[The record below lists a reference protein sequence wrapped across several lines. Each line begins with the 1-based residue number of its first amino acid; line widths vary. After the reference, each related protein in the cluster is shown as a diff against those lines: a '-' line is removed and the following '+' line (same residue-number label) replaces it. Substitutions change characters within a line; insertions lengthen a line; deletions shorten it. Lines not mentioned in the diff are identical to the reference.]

1 MKGTLE
7 KKKGNGMKKIIVAGH
22 ICIDITP
29 VIPEKKGAGIED
41 IFTPGK
47 LIQTGA
53 AKVNTGGTVANTGL
67 ALKVLGA
74 EAALMGKV
82 GCDDFG
88 DMICN
93 ILRKYDADQYM
104 IRSKEVSSSYS
115 VVLAVPGID
124 RIFLHNP
131 GANDTFCAADVDMSL
146 LEDAALFHFGYPP
159 LMRAMYE
166 NEGAELLSLLKQVK
180 EAGIATSLDMAAI
193 DADSEAGRV
202 DWKAVLKKVLPYV
215 DFFVPSVEELCFM
228 LDRERFVEWQE
239 RAGSKAI
246 TDVLDIEKDVKPLA
260 DQCMVYGAKVLVV
273 KCGAPGMYY
282 RTAGQGSLK
291 QVGCELG
298 GGVELW
304 ADKEGFEA
312 SYVPDCV
319 LSGTGA
325 GDTSIA
331 AFLMAVS
338 RGESLE
344 DAMHLATAAGA
355 SCVTAYDALGGLMPY
370 EELKRKIAGGW
381 RKAGM

>member
-1 MKGTLE
+1 MKR
-7 KKKGNGMKKIIVAGH
+7 IIVAGH

-74 EAALMGKV
+74 DAVLMGKV

-104 IRSKEVSSSYS
+104 IHSAEVSSSYS

-131 GANDTFCAADVDMSL
+131 GANDTFCAADVDTGL
-146 LEDAALFHFGYPP
+146 LKDASLFHFGYPP
-159 LMRAMYE
+159 LMRTMYA
-166 NEGAELLSLLKQVK
+166 NEGAELVALMERVK
-180 EAGIATSLDMAAI
+180 EASVATSLDMAAI
-193 DADSEAGRV
+193 DADTEAGRT
-202 DWKAVLKKVLPYV
+202 DWDIILQKVLPFV

-228 LDRERFVEWQE
+228 LERKRFAEWQE
-239 RAGSKAI
+239 RAGNKAI

-260 DQCMVYGAKVLVV
+260 DRCMEYGAKVVLI

-282 RTAGQGSLK
+282 RTAGEKRLK
-291 QVGCELG
+291 QIGCTLG
-298 GGVELW
+298 GGTAQW
-304 ADKEGFEA
+304 AEQEGFEA
-312 SYVPDCV
+312 SYIPERV

-344 DAMHLATAAGA
+344 DCLHMATAAGA

-370 EELKRKIAGGW
+370 EALKQKVKSGW
-381 RKAGM
+381 EKRPISFHA

>member
-1 MKGTLE
+1 MKR
-7 KKKGNGMKKIIVAGH
+7 IIVAGH

-74 EAALMGKV
+74 DAALMGKV
-82 GCDDFG
+82 GYDDFG

-104 IRSKEVSSSYS
+104 IRSAEVSSSYS

-146 LEDAALFHFGYPP
+146 LEGAAIFHFGYPP
-159 LMRAMYE
+159 LMRTMYE
-166 NEGAELLSLLKQVK
+166 NEGAELVALMQRVN
-180 EAGIATSLDMAAI
+180 EAGVATSLDMAAV
-193 DADSEAGRV
+193 DADSEAGKV
-202 DWKAVLKKVLPYV
+202 NWDEVLKKVLPFV

-228 LDRERFVEWQE
+228 LDRKRFAEWQE
-239 RAGSKAI
+239 RAGNRAI
-246 TDVLDIEKDVKPLA
+246 TDVLDIEKDVKLLA
-260 DQCMVYGAKVLVV
+260 DRCMAYGAKVLLV

-282 RTAGQGSLK
+282 RTAGEEQLK
-291 QVGCELG
+291 QIACALG
-298 GGVELW
+298 GGADLW
-304 ADKEGFEA
+304 AEQEGFEA
-312 SYVPDCV
+312 SYVPERV

-338 RGESLE
+338 KGETLV
-344 DAMHLATAAGA
+344 DCLHMATAAGA
-355 SCVTAYDALGGLMPY
+355 SCVTAYDALGGLMSY
-370 EELKRKIAGGW
+370 EELKQKVKSGW
-381 RKAGM
+381 KKRQISFHA

>member
-1 MKGTLE
+1 
-7 KKKGNGMKKIIVAGH
+7 MKKIIVAGH

-74 EAALMGKV
+74 DAALMGKV
-82 GCDDFG
+82 GYDDFG

-104 IRSKEVSSSYS
+104 IRSAEVFSSYS

-146 LEDAALFHFGYPP
+146 LEGAAIFHFGYPP
-159 LMRAMYE
+159 LMRTMYE
-166 NEGAELLSLLKQVK
+166 NEGAELVALMQRVN
-180 EAGIATSLDMAAI
+180 EAGVATSLDMAAV
-193 DADSEAGRV
+193 DADSEAGKV
-202 DWKAVLKKVLPYV
+202 NWDEVLKKVLPFV

-228 LDRERFVEWQE
+228 LDRKRFAEWQE
-239 RAGSKAI
+239 RAGNKAI

-260 DQCMVYGAKVLVV
+260 DRCMAYGAKVLLV

-282 RTAGQGSLK
+282 RTAGEEQLK
-291 QVGCELG
+291 QIFKL
-298 GGVELW
+298 L
-304 ADKEGFEA
+304 
-312 SYVPDCV
+312 
-319 LSGTGA
+319 
-325 GDTSIA
+325 
-331 AFLMAVS
+331 
-338 RGESLE
+338 
-344 DAMHLATAAGA
+344 
-355 SCVTAYDALGGLMPY
+355 
-370 EELKRKIAGGW
+370 
-381 RKAGM
+381 

>member
-1 MKGTLE
+1 
-7 KKKGNGMKKIIVAGH
+7 MKKIIVAGH

-53 AKVNTGGTVANTGL
+53 AKVNAGGTVANTGL

-74 EAALMGKV
+74 DAALMGKV
-82 GCDDFG
+82 GYDDFG

-104 IRSKEVSSSYS
+104 IRSAEVSSSYS

-146 LEDAALFHFGYPP
+146 LEGAAIFHFGYPP
-159 LMRAMYE
+159 LMRTMYE
-166 NEGAELLSLLKQVK
+166 NEGAELVALMERVK
-180 EAGIATSLDMAAI
+180 EAGVATSLDMAAV
-193 DADSEAGRV
+193 DADSEAGKV
-202 DWKAVLKKVLPYV
+202 NWDEVLKKVLPFV

-228 LDRERFVEWQE
+228 LERKRFAEWQE
-239 RAGSKAI
+239 RAGNKAI

-260 DQCMVYGAKVLVV
+260 DRCMEYGAKVVLI

-282 RTAGQGSLK
+282 RTAGEEQLK
-291 QVGCELG
+291 QIGCTLG
-298 GGVELW
+298 GGTAQW
-304 ADKEGFEA
+304 AEQEGFEA
-312 SYVPDCV
+312 SYIPERV

-344 DAMHLATAAGA
+344 DCLHMATAAGA

-370 EELKRKIAGGW
+370 EALKQKVESGW
-381 RKAGM
+381 EKRPISFHA

>member
-1 MKGTLE
+1 
-7 KKKGNGMKKIIVAGH
+7 MKKIIVAGH

-53 AKVNTGGTVANTGL
+53 AKVNAGGTVANTGL

-74 EAALMGKV
+74 DAALMGKV
-82 GCDDFG
+82 GYDDFG

-104 IRSKEVSSSYS
+104 IRSAEVSSSYS

-146 LEDAALFHFGYPP
+146 LEGAAIFHFGYPP
-159 LMRAMYE
+159 LMRTMYE
-166 NEGAELLSLLKQVK
+166 NEGAELVALMQRVN
-180 EAGIATSLDMAAI
+180 EAGVATSLDMAAV
-193 DADSEAGRV
+193 DADSEAGKV
-202 DWKAVLKKVLPYV
+202 NWDEVLKKVLPFV

-228 LDRERFVEWQE
+228 LDRKRFAEWQE
-239 RAGSKAI
+239 RAGNRAI

-260 DQCMVYGAKVLVV
+260 DRCMEYGAKVVLI

-282 RTAGQGSLK
+282 RTAGEKRLK
-291 QVGCELG
+291 QIGCTLG
-298 GGVELW
+298 GGTAQW
-304 ADKEGFEA
+304 AEQEGFEA
-312 SYVPDCV
+312 SYIPERV

-344 DAMHLATAAGA
+344 DCLHMATAAGA

-370 EELKRKIAGGW
+370 EALKQKVKSGW
-381 RKAGM
+381 KKRPISFHA